1 MSVDTDQ
8 LNKIKKEEL
17 IRLLTK
23 RRLRGLEIDLEFAAV
38 LDEQHGI
45 RNDQNKRYS
54 VRSLKHVF
62 TRYMSKSA
70 EETRETFS
78 GYQELQKRRLE
89 SLLAKVLDEIDPD
102 TFTESDDR
110 YPLTHKDRT
119 AYLKEARNIIAE
131 LSKLTGANAPVE
143 LLVSGRIESEITLI
157 FEAIKEHLPE
167 DRFNEVA
174 TVLKHVMGLSE
185 QRLTTAEQER
195 KQLVNTL
202 EAQVLEHGDI

>member
-1 MSVDTDQ
+1 MSVNKNTLD
-8 LNKIKKEEL
+8 KIKKDDL
-17 IRLLTK
+17 IRRLTK
-23 RRLRGLEIDLEFAAV
+23 RRMRGLEIDNEFAAY
-38 LDEQHGI
+38 LDEQCGI
-45 RNDQNKRYS
+45 RNDENKRYS
-54 VRSLKHVF
+54 VRSLKHIF

-70 EETRETFS
+70 EETRENFS
-78 GYQELQKRRLE
+78 GYQELQKLRLE
-89 SLLAKVLDEIDPD
+89 DLLNKTLDEIDPD
-102 TFTESDDR
+102 VSTESSDR
-110 YPLTHKDRT
+110 YVLTHKDRA

-174 TVLKHVMGLSE
+174 LVLKHVMGLSQ